1 MATGNKVPILN
12 RDLNWLHFNGRVL
25 QEAAD
30 PRNPLLERLKFLGI
44 FSNNRDEFFRVRV
57 ATLSRMLKL
66 DHFHYDMPVN
76 PRKTLK
82 EIGTMVQTQEREF
95 VQIYENILKDLA
107 LHEIYIVNETGLT
120 PAQGKF
126 VRHYFSEQVRVC
138 LFPIMISNLRDIST
152 LRDKSIYL
160 AVTLGRKDKALK
172 PDYALIE
179 LPTKTIPRF
188 LILPSEGTK
197 RYIILLDDVIR
208 HCLSEIFSIFGYD
221 TFSAYTV
228 KITRDAEIDIDTDV
242 SKSFLEVMTE
252 SIKQRKRGMA
262 VRFVYDQSIPADLL
276 RIITKRLEI
285 TKDDPIRGGGRYH
298 NFKDFMSFPN
308 LGHRELEYEPMVPL
322 MHRDLPLNRSILSSI
337 RQKDI
342 MLHYPYQSFQYIIDL
357 LREASIDPKVRSI
370 KMTIYRAAK
379 NSSVVNALIN
389 AARNGK
395 FVTVFMEL
403 QARFDE
409 EANIFWTG
417 RLREEGVKVVHSI
430 PGFKVHSKL
439 ILIRRKENDSDFYF
453 AFIGTGNFNEDTA
466 RIYSDVSLLTAEQ
479 QICHDVVN
487 AFHLIEES
495 YRPYK
500 FHSLVVAPLNM
511 RNFYIKLLRNE
522 IRNAKAGK
530 EAWVIIKLN
539 SLVDGAMVKKLYK
552 ASQAG
557 VKIKLI
563 IRGICT
569 LVPGIPGLSDNIEAI
584 SIVDR
589 FLEHARILV
598 FCNGGDNNY
607 YITSADW
614 MVRNFDNRI
623 EVATPIHD
631 PEIREQLR
639 RVLEIQLA
647 DNVKARVIG
656 PDEQNLYRMN
666 GGIPVRSQ
674 LEIYRYFKE
683 LADERTGGQAD
694 RMTNG

>member
-1 MATGNKVPILN
+1 MAARKKVPILN
-12 RDLNWLHFNGRVL
+12 RDLNWLYFNGRVL

-30 PRNPLLERLKFLGI
+30 VRNPLLERLKFLGI

-57 ATLSRMLKL
+57 ATLNRMLRVERVQ
-66 DHFHYDMPVN
+66 YDTPVN
-76 PRKTLK
+76 PKKALK
-82 EIGTMVQTQEREF
+82 EIGELVQKQEREF
-95 VQIYENILKDLA
+95 MQVYEKILSELA
-107 LHEIYIVNETGLT
+107 LSNIFILNEDQLSES
-120 PAQGKF
+120 QGEF
-126 VRHYFSEQVRVC
+126 VRKYFREQVRGA
-138 LFPIMISNLRDIST
+138 LFPIMISSLQDISS

-160 AVTLGRKDKALK
+160 AVTIGRQDKALK
-172 PDYALIE
+172 DDYALIE
-179 LPTKTIPRF
+179 LPTKTISRF
-188 LILPSEGTK
+188 LILPTEGEK
-197 RYIILLDDVIR
+197 RYIILLDDIIR
-208 HCLSEIFSIFGYD
+208 YCLSEIFSIFGYD

-252 SIKQRKRGMA
+252 SLKQRKRGIP
-262 VRFVYDQSIPADLL
+262 VRFVYDKSIPADLL
-276 RIITKRLEI
+276 KIITKRLEI
-285 TKDDPIRGGGRYH
+285 TKEDPIRGGGRYH
-298 NFKDFMSFPN
+298 NFKDFMGFPN
-308 LGHRELEYEPMVPL
+308 LGHKELEYEAMPPL
-322 MHRDLPLNRSILSSI
+322 MHKDLPLNRSILASI
-337 RQKDI
+337 REKDI

-379 NSSVVNALIN
+379 NSGVINALIN

-395 FVTVFMEL
+395 YVTVFMEL

-409 EANIFWTG
+409 EANIFWTE
-417 RLREEGVKVVHSI
+417 RLREEGVKVIHSI

-439 ILIRRKENDSDFYF
+439 ILIRRKENNSNFF
-453 AFIGTGNFNEDTA
+453 FSFIGTGNFNETTA
-466 RIYSDVSLLTAEQ
+466 KIYSDVSLLTADQ
-479 QICHDVVN
+479 TICNDVVN

-500 FHSLVVAPLNM
+500 FKALVVAPVNM
-511 RNFYIKLLRNE
+511 RNFYIKMLHNE
-522 IRNAKAGK
+522 IQHAAAGR

-589 FLEHARILV
+589 FLEHARIIV
-598 FCNGGDNNY
+598 FCNGGDNQY

-631 PEIREQLR
+631 PEIQEQLR
-639 RVLEIQLA
+639 KMLEIQLS
-647 DNVKARVIG
+647 DNVKARLIG
-656 PDEQNLYRMN
+656 PGEQNKYKKTS
-666 GGIPVRSQ
+666 GPAIRSQ
-674 LEIYRYFKE
+674 VEIYNYLKE
-683 LADERTGGQAD
+683 QIQ
-694 RMTNG
+694 